1 MPTLA
6 GSSGDRRVCE
16 TEPDVRRFDPD
27 GQSMA
32 ANRARALDTGCHIQ
46 WLLGR
51 ESSEWSV
58 LELIGAMGILSW

>member
-1 MPTLA
+1 
-6 GSSGDRRVCE
+6 
-16 TEPDVRRFDPD
+16 
-27 GQSMA
+27 MA